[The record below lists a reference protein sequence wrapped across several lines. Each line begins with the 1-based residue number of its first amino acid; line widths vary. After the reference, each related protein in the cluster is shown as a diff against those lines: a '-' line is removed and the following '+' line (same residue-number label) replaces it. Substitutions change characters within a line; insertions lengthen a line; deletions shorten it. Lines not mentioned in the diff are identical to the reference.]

1 MRIHRIASDVM
12 LELDYSSKLN
22 AEWAFLTMLR
32 ERGRAAA
39 NDFLATHRNDLGKR
53 SSLDLDSL
61 LEGA

>member
-1 MRIHRIASDVM
+1 
-12 LELDYSSKLN
+12 
-22 AEWAFLTMLR
+22 MLR